1 MKNKMI
7 KKIIIENG
15 KESNDKVQDG
25 KFIVVGNTSHEYKFP
40 FTSSSYTKEKK
51 YYRGLNQYEQLGIIR
66 LNVQMLKGLSM
77 ENTFEELGMENT
89 SDSRRI
95 WGNTWRRYFEK
106 LGDVIREKI
115 QSESSILNKHLIDR
129 IRKQTP
135 PDLVRLIKENDFEVM
150 TEPIV
155 NLGYPSNDRYAI
167 YGYNCVIKSPQ
178 LFDTDIEIN

>member
-1 MKNKMI
+1 MI
-7 KKIIIENG
+7 EKIIIENG
-15 KESNDKVQDG
+15 KTLNDKVQDG

-40 FTSSSYTKEKK
+40 FTSSSYTKEKEYSK
-51 YYRGLNQYEQLGIIR
+51 GLNQYKRLGVIR

-89 SDSRRI
+89 SDSHFI
-95 WGNTWRRYFEK
+95 CGNTWKRYFEEI
-106 LGDVIREKI
+106 GDVIRGKI
-115 QSESSILNKHLIDR
+115 QSGSSILNKHLIDR

-155 NLGYPSNDRYAI
+155 ILGYPLNDQYAI